1 MNGGTRRGG
10 GGGEGESLV
19 TLWRTKK
26 RGGNPGLER
35 RRTLVLVLVLF
46 ATIDNQS
53 PELLLAGRIDV
64 GNNAW
69 DIRTEGE
76 RGVRGSHY
84 CVERSKER
92 GMRN

>member
-1 MNGGTRRGG
+1 M
-10 GGGEGESLV
+10 
-19 TLWRTKK
+19 
-26 RGGNPGLER
+26 
-35 RRTLVLVLVLF
+35 LVL

-53 PELLLAGRIDV
+53 PELLLAGRIDM